1 MSTRGRGTGEDRARE
16 RRFRALLDDE
26 REAAALYRSM
36 AAESTGERREVFSE
50 LAAVEERHAAHWAAK
65 LEALGARVPPA
76 TAHRV
81 GLRTRL
87 LTALARRFSPGAVL
101 PLVERAERA
110 DAHRYAGDPEAAA
123 GMDLDERSH
132 ARVLARIGPDQGGA
146 GIVRGERWH
155 RGDKSGSLRAAVFG
169 VNDGLVSNTAL
180 VMGFAGSTGDART
193 ILFAGLAGLLA
204 GAFSMGAG
212 EYVSVASQR
221 ELFERE
227 ISLEREEIE
236 ELPEGER
243 AELALIYRAKGLS
256 RAEAE
261 ALAARIMADR
271 ATALDTMAR
280 EELGLDPD
288 ELGSPWGVALSSF
301 AAFSAGALVVVVP
314 YLVTSGTAA
323 LVAAV
328 VLAAVALLSVG
339 AFIGALTGRSPWRGA
354 LRQLLVGSLAAA
366 ATYAIGSLIGLNV
379 T

>member
-1 MSTRGRGTGEDRARE
+1 MGRQESGSGTDRPQQ
-16 RRFRALLDDE
+16 RRFRELLDDE
-26 REAAALYRSM
+26 REAAALYRAL
-36 AAESTGERREVFSE
+36 AAQSTGERREVFAE
-50 LAAVEERHAAHWAAK
+50 LADVEERHAAHWAAK
-65 LEALGARVPPA
+65 LETLGVTVPPA
-76 TAHRV
+76 EAHRV
-81 GLRTRL
+81 GLRTRV
-87 LTALARRFSPGAVL
+87 LTAIARRFSPDAVV

-110 DAHRYAGDPEAAA
+110 DADRYAGDPEAAA
-123 GMDLDERSH
+123 GMDLDERTH
-132 ARVLARIGPDQGGA
+132 ARVLARIGPDQGGV
-146 GIVRGERWH
+146 GILRGERWH

-227 ISLEREEIE
+227 ISLEEEELE
-236 ELPEGER
+236 ELPEGEQ

-261 ALAARIMADR
+261 ALAARIMANR
-271 ATALDTMAR
+271 ETALDTMAR
-280 EELGLDPD
+280 EELGLDPA

-301 AAFSAGALVVVVP
+301 TAFSAGALVVVLP
-314 YLVTSGTAA
+314 YLVASGTAA

-328 VLAAVALLSVG
+328 VCAAVALLSVG
-339 AFIGALTGRSPWRGA
+339 AFIGALTGRSVWRGA
-354 LRQLLVGSLAAA
+354 LRQILVGGLAAA
-366 ATYAIGSLIGLNV
+366 ATYTIGSVIGLNV
-379 T
+379 G